1 MAKIYRVTLTDAE
14 RNELSELVSRRSG
27 KSLPVRRAY
36 ILLAS
41 DENGEQVWTDARICE
56 AYRVSP
62 RTVERTRKR
71 FVMEG
76 FRIAV
81 HGKKRE
87 FFKEKILD
95 GKVEALLI
103 SLRCSHPPSGH
114 IKWTLELLADRM
126 VELNYVEH
134 ISRESVR
141 KILKKKRAETVASQI
156 MDNP

>member
-1 MAKIYRVTLTDAE
+1 MAKIYSVTLTDTE
-14 RNELSELVSRRSG
+14 RDELTELVARRSG

-36 ILLAS
+36 ILLAA
-41 DENGEQVWTDARICE
+41 DENGEQGWTDLRICE

-71 FVMEG
+71 FVMDG
-76 FRIAV
+76 FKIAV

-87 FFKEKILD
+87 VFREKILD
-95 GKVEALLI
+95 GEVEARLI
-103 SLRCSHPPSGH
+103 ALRCADPPAGYA
-114 IKWTLELLADRM
+114 KWTLELLADRM

-141 KILKKKRAETVASQI
+141 KI
-156 MDNP
+156 